1 MGFFEMFDNVY
12 CVNLKHRQDR
22 KANIL
27 SQCAKYKLG
36 KVEFFEAI
44 NGKEHQNNY
53 NLLPGAFGLILS
65 NIEILKN
72 AKEKKYNSIIILE
85 DDCYFNDEIKN
96 IDEYL
101 EKLPNNWD
109 MFYLGGNHNIGWVG
123 TQPPYP
129 INDKIVRLHNTFTT
143 HFVAIKSNMFDIL
156 LDKLSKFTAQLDVI
170 YTEIQKNHNVYCTSQ
185 IIANQMTGYS
195 DIENRYVDY
204 SGMIK

>member
-85 DDCYFNDEIKN
+85 DDCYF
-96 IDEYL
+96 
-101 EKLPNNWD
+101 
-109 MFYLGGNHNIGWVG
+109 
-123 TQPPYP
+123 
-129 INDKIVRLHNTFTT
+129 KIL
-143 HFVAIKSNMFDIL
+143 
-156 LDKLSKFTAQLDVI
+156 
-170 YTEIQKNHNVYCTSQ
+170 
-185 IIANQMTGYS
+185 
-195 DIENRYVDY
+195 RY
-204 SGMIK
+204 